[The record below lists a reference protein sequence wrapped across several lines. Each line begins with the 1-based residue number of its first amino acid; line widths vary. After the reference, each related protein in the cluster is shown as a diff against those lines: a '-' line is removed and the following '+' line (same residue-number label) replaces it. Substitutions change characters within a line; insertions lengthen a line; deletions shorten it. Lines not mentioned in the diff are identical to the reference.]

1 MSEQFDMGALL
12 EQAQAVQQQLLAA
25 QEAVADQEV
34 EGQAGGG
41 VVKVRVTGGLEI
53 MGVSIEPEV
62 VEAGDVEML
71 EDLVLA
77 ACRDAMGR
85 ARQVAQEAMGG
96 VDLGHLGDLNAGR

>member
-25 QEAVADQEV
+25 QAAVADQEV

-53 MGVSIEPEV
+53 MGVSIDPEV
-62 VEAGDVEML
+62 VEAGDVQML
-71 EDLVLA
+71 EDLVMA
-77 ACRDAMGR
+77 AARDAIAR
-85 ARQVAQEAMGG
+85 AKEMAQEAMGG
-96 VDLGHLGDLNAGR
+96 VDLGGLGGLPAGQ